1 MTRLR
6 ERHVAGSANQRLSL
20 MLRSGQDWSAAECV
34 WREMIDRRQMGV
46 FPYVELAKL
55 YEHHAGNPRE
65 ALRLT
70 EAALSLAAEE
80 EREALERRKIR
91 LLARIAAR
99 ERREKAKINETE
111 A

>member
-1 MTRLR
+1 MARLR

-20 MLRSGQDWSAAECV
+20 MLRAGRDWGEAERV

-55 YEHHAGNPRE
+55 YEHRAGDPRE

-70 EAALSLAAEE
+70 EAALALATAEE
-80 EREALERRKIR
+80 RGALERRRIR
-91 LLARIAAR
+91 LLACVAAR
-99 ERREKAKINETE
+99 EKREKQRNKTTE